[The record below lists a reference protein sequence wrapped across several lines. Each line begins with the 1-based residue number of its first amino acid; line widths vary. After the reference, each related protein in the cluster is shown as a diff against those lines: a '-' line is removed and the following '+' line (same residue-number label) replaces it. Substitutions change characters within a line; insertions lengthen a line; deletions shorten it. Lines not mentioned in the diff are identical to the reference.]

1 MSERIG
7 KVTLNL
13 DYYDGQDFYSDG
25 AIEEHLL
32 QLVKENEPDRYQDL
46 ILREKNWAVMYHL
59 SEQRENILAWYPMEP
74 SASVLEVG
82 AGCGAISGILAK
94 KEGRVVANDLS
105 KMRSTI
111 NAYTNK
117 DVDNLEIMVGN
128 FNRVADNLE
137 ETFDYVTLIGV
148 FEYAKTYIQEPDAY
162 GVFLDKINRHLKP
175 GGKILMAIE
184 NRLGMKYFAGCKEDH
199 VGKYFEGIE
208 GYPGTDG
215 VETFS
220 KRELEKLLDE
230 KGYHDYKFYYPYPD
244 YKFATTIYSD
254 EYLPKKGELRNNMR
268 NFDSDRLLLFDEGL
282 AFDGIIDA
290 ELFPHFSNSFFV
302 EIGKKEEHHA

>member
-32 QLVKENEPDRYQDL
+32 QLVKENEPDLYQDL

-94 KEGRVVANDLS
+94 KAGRVVANDLS

-111 NAYTNK
+111 NAYKNK
-117 DVDNLEIMVGN
+117 DADNLEIMVGN

-208 GYPGTDG
+208 SWYRRSGNVQQTGTG
-215 VETFS
+215 KAEYQ
-220 KRELEKLLDE
+220 R
-230 KGYHDYKFYYPYPD
+230 
-244 YKFATTIYSD
+244 TTQ
-254 EYLPKKGELRNNMR
+254 K
-268 NFDSDRLLLFDEGL
+268 
-282 AFDGIIDA
+282 
-290 ELFPHFSNSFFV
+290 
-302 EIGKKEEHHA
+302 